1 MTNAKAGASS
11 ARTGDELV
19 FTALGGLGEIG
30 MNVYLYGLGPP
41 EARQWLMVDLGVTFP
56 GESEPGVDVV
66 LPDVRFFTQ
75 KRASLAG
82 ILITHAHEDH
92 IGAVIDLWPRL
103 KAPIYCTPFTA
114 GMLESK
120 LAEQGGRLKLPVH
133 RKALGS
139 RFQVG
144 PFDLELVTM
153 AHSIPEPSGVVIRT
167 PHGMVFHTGDWK
179 LDPTPIVG
187 APTDE
192 ARLKALGDEGV
203 TALICD
209 STNAFREGVS
219 PSESEVSKS
228 LAEIIKRAKRRVA
241 VTTFASNVARLRA
254 VADATRA
261 AGRRLVVVGRA
272 MHRVI
277 QVAID
282 TGYLPEDFTYLD
294 QDRFA
299 DLAAHDV
306 VALCTGSQGEPRAAL
321 ARIAESQHPN
331 VAMGQGDLVIFSSR
345 TIPGNEKAVN
355 RIQNNL
361 ARLGCEIMTDADGLV
376 HVTGHP
382 RRGEL
387 RQLYGWLRPAIA
399 VPMHGEMRHLKAH
412 GELARALGVADIR
425 TMSNGE
431 VARIAPGPS
440 LLVGEVP
447 VGRIFRDGRL
457 IVDDN
462 DGPVRE
468 RRKLAHVGVVMVA
481 LVLSR
486 RGELVGDPDCEI
498 DGVPYETTDGYA
510 MEDVVLDAVEG
521 TLKSIP
527 GQRRKDVEM
536 VREAVRRGVRA
547 AVDQVWG
554 KKPIVKVLITQL
566 DSKG

>member
-1 MTNAKAGASS
+1 
-11 ARTGDELV
+11 
-19 FTALGGLGEIG
+19 
-30 MNVYLYGLGPP
+30 
-41 EARQWLMVDLGVTFP
+41 
-56 GESEPGVDVV
+56 
-66 LPDVRFFTQ
+66 
-75 KRASLAG
+75 
-82 ILITHAHEDH
+82 
-92 IGAVIDLWPRL
+92 
-103 KAPIYCTPFTA
+103 
-114 GMLESK
+114 
-120 LAEQGGRLKLPVH
+120 
-133 RKALGS
+133 
-139 RFQVG
+139 
-144 PFDLELVTM
+144 
-153 AHSIPEPSGVVIRT
+153 
-167 PHGMVFHTGDWK
+167 
-179 LDPTPIVG
+179 
-187 APTDE
+187 PTDE

-228 LAEIIKRAKRRVA
+228 LAEIIKKAKRRVA

-331 VAMGQGDLVIFSSR
+331 VSMSQGDLVIFSSR

-361 ARLGCEIMTDADGLV
+361 ARLGCEIMTDADALV

-387 RQLYGWLRPAIA
+387 RQLYGWLKPAIA

-425 TMSNGE
+425 TICNGE

-440 LLVGEVP
+440 QLVGEVP

-468 RRKLAHVGVVMVA
+468 RRKLSHVGVVMVA

-510 MEDVVLDAVEG
+510 MEDVVLDAVEA
-521 TLKSIP
+521 TLKSLP
-527 GQRRKDVEM
+527 AQRRKDVEL